1 METEK
6 SNTGKIVSGVIV
18 LVVLFILFITSF
30 TIVGA
35 GERGIIV
42 LFGQVQDEIGSGSH
56 FVNPISN
63 VVKLDVQ
70 TQKEQSNASAASK
83 DLQDVSTTIAVNY
96 NLIPEKVSDLYIKV
110 GEDYKSRIID
120 PAIQEV
126 VKASTAKYTAEELVT
141 KRQIVTDE
149 MQSALKEKLLTNN
162 IVVTGVSIIDFKF
175 SPSFTQAIEAKVTA
189 EQNALAAKNN
199 VDKAT
204 YEAQSIK
211 IKSEA
216 ANNEKYIQLQTLEV
230 EKAAIEKWDGHLPN
244 QMIPGQAVPFINLAK

>member
-1 METEK
+1 M
-6 SNTGKIVSGVIV
+6 KIISFIIGIV
-18 LVVLFILFITSF
+18 LVVLLLTSM

-35 GERGIIV
+35 GERGIV
-42 LFGQVQDEIGSGSH
+42 VRLGQVQGELDSGLH

-63 VVKLDVQ
+63 VVKMDVQ
-70 TQKEQSNASAASK
+70 TQKEQSSASAASK

-96 NLIPEKVSDLYIKV
+96 NLVPEKVSELYIKV
-110 GEDYKSRIID
+110 GDGYKSRIID

-141 KRQIVTDE
+141 KRQVVTDE
-149 MQSALKEKLLTNN
+149 MQSSLREKLLAND
-162 IVVTGVSIIDFKF
+162 IIVTGVSIIDFKF

-204 YEAQSIK
+204 YEAQAIK

-230 EKAAIEKWDGHLPN
+230 QKAAIEKWNGASCTSYCGDAI
-244 QMIPGQAVPFINLAK
+244 MKNLILSK